1 MGRHP
6 RRRGRSQRD
15 HSTSSEVTPDY
26 EIGYRRPPGH
36 GRFKPGQS
44 GNPKGRPKGTRNV
57 RSVVEGML
65 NQRVT
70 VREGDRTRLLSKLE
84 GVVLTMVN
92 KALQGDVKTQAALFQ
107 LIRSVG
113 MTEEMPEPTTTK
125 PVTAHDDEII
135 ADFLRRNT
143 ASTEDLAAP
152 ENDIDNRQNTPL
164 RKEMKP

>member
-1 MGRHP
+1 
-6 RRRGRSQRD
+6 
-15 HSTSSEVTPDY
+15 
-26 EIGYRRPPGH
+26 
-36 GRFKPGQS
+36 
-44 GNPKGRPKGTRNV
+44 
-57 RSVVEGML
+57 
-65 NQRVT
+65 
-70 VREGDRTRLLSKLE
+70 
-84 GVVLTMVN
+84 
-92 KALQGDVKTQAALFQ
+92 
-107 LIRSVG
+107 